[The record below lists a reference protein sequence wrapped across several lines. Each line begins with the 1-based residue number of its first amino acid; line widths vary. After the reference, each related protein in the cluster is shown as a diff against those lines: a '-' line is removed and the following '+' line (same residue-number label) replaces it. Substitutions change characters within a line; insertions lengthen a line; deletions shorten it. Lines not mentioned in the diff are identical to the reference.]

1 MAIQVAPLLIS
12 QSARTFVLNA
22 GKALVKKHGKK
33 VFKDVKKRVIKFKK
47 AITKKAKDAV
57 DEADDKRIRE
67 LVEKK
72 DPSKTTNPYETIT
85 PDYGSM
91 IQRLIFKTGV
101 NKAREKISREETSN
115 TDTNGKKKKKS

>member
-1 MAIQVAPLLIS
+1 MAIQVAPLLLS
-12 QSARTFVLNA
+12 QGARTFVLNA

-33 VFKDVKKRVIKFKK
+33 VFKDVKKRVKKFKK

-72 DPSKTTNPYETIT
+72 DPTKTTNPYETVA
-85 PDYGSM
+85 PDYGAM
-91 IQRLIFKTGV
+91 IQRQIFKAGV
-101 NKAREKISREETSN
+101 NKAREKMSN